1 MPRAVRQGLY
11 CTHIMDLLLISRSLR
26 WAPLAPLAIVLA
38 ACSGAPQPLA
48 TTLCDLPIYPQ
59 RLVQLEAQVGVRPD
73 GRVVI
78 LDAQCPAIRIDLRL
92 TGAAARAGFEE
103 KLKKS
108 SDGLAD
114 PASVRLPAKLTGV
127 FTGPPGSTYFT
138 AEAIVELAAG
148 QS

>member
-1 MPRAVRQGLY
+1 MINRMSQRFAY
-11 CTHIMDLLLISRSLR
+11 SL
-26 WAPLAPLAIVLA
+26 AALLAIALA
-38 ACSGAPQPLA
+38 ACSGAAPPMA

-78 LDAQCPAIRIDLRL
+78 VDAKCPAIRIDLRL

-103 KLKKS
+103 RLKKTS
-108 SDGLAD
+108 AGLAD

-127 FTGPPGSTYFT
+127 FTGPPGGSFFT